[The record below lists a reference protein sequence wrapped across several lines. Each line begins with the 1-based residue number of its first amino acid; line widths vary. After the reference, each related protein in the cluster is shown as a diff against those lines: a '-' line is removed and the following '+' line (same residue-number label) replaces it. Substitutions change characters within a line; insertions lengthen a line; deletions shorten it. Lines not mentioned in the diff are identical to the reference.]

1 VELGGRESEA
11 ETTDDGVQIL
21 TVHDSKGMEF
31 PFVVVPEIGRGFK
44 DDGSLGDGQVEFER
58 VGDEH
63 AVGMKAPS
71 PDDPF
76 EMKDTIA
83 RETVRDRRRQEE
95 RAEEKRVLYVA
106 CTRAR
111 DHLLLCGHHE
121 LDSDAEQTTFTELA
135 AAEPDSA
142 SSWRDWVQPALL
154 PDDVCSELDSKNTI
168 TRPYGD
174 GSYQISLPTP
184 RVEINPDP
192 GDVDPIV
199 ELSPSPPEPDI
210 SFRLSAT
217 DLAALL
223 GGYGEIQFDEE
234 TRTAF
239 VEKTEASP
247 DDRHGE
253 DDLDEQDGEDESDHS
268 SESGSVD
275 TTIDPKVFGEMVHR
289 ICELRPPESQWP
301 NLMEQTLVEEDA
313 DVDLTDDLQRRVSE
327 HAHRGIDYVDQQ
339 ASGDDVEQ
347 QYDELYVTAE
357 FDRGEIAGY
366 IDHLIVSPD
375 AYHVVDYKTGSVAP
389 DELEDDAEYY
399 ENQMKAYAIALHQQE
414 TGRSV
419 RVSLVFTDIDD
430 AWETEWTQSE
440 IESMTEDLERELL
453 TRIP

>member
-1 VELGGRESEA
+1 
-11 ETTDDGVQIL
+11 
-21 TVHDSKGMEF
+21 MEF

-44 DDGSLGDGQVEFER
+44 DDAALGDGKVQFEHM
-58 VGDEH
+58 GDKH
-63 AVGMKAPS
+63 AVGMRAPN

-76 EMKDTIA
+76 DMTDTMA
-83 RETVRDRRRQEE
+83 RETIRDRRRQEE

-111 DHLLLCGHHE
+111 DHLRLCGHHD
-121 LDSDAEQTTFTELA
+121 LDSDAEHPTFTELA
-135 AAEPDSA
+135 DADPDSA

-154 PDDVCSELDSKNTI
+154 PDDVCSELDSQTTI
-168 TRPYGD
+168 TRRYGD
-174 GSYQISLPTP
+174 GSYQVSLPTSKA
-184 RVEINPDP
+184 EINPDP
-192 GDVDPIV
+192 GGVDPVV

-223 GGYGEIQFDEE
+223 GGYGEIQLDEE

-239 VEKTEASP
+239 VEKTETSP

-253 DDLDEQDGEDESDHS
+253 DDLKEQDGEDKTDRG
-268 SESGSVD
+268 SESVPGETRV
-275 TTIDPKVFGEMVHR
+275 DPKVFGEMVHR

-301 NLMEQTLVEEDA
+301 DLMEQTLVDEDA
-313 DVDLTDDLQRRVSE
+313 DVGLTNDLQRRVSE
-327 HAHRGIDYVDQQ
+327 HAQRGIDYVDKT
-339 ASGDDVEQ
+339 ASGDEVEQ

-357 FDRGEIAGY
+357 FDQGEIAGY
-366 IDHLIVSPD
+366 IDHLIVKSD
-375 AYHVVDYKTGSVAP
+375 VYHVVDYKTGSVAP

-430 AWETEWTQSE
+430 AWETEWSPNE
-440 IESMTEDLERELL
+440 IESMSEDLECDLL
-453 TRIP
+453 SRIP